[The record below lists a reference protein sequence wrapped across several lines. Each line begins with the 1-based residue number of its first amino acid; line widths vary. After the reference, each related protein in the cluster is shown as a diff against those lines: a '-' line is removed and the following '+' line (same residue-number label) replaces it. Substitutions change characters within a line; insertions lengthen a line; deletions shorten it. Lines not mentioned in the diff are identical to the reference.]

1 VTLAGAVERP
11 VGGAGGAARDAY
23 LSAVPWAEK
32 YIDFGDFTLWVLRVD
47 HVRWY
52 GGYGRMDV
60 ATGEAY
66 AAAQPDRA

>member
-1 VTLAGAVERP
+1 
-11 VGGAGGAARDAY
+11 
-23 LSAVPWAEK
+23 VPWAEK

-60 ATGEAY
+60 VTGEAY